1 METLCILMI
10 IACVVVSILFV
21 VDLVLCD
28 TKEVVWKRKRF
39 TADEARKISNDY
51 SEDIDFIEKKIRQA
65 AKQNKTSVELTIDSE
80 KVVKHF
86 ENAKFVVTH
95 VDKCIYNIDWSDNA
109 KRKENIQ

>member
-1 METLCILMI
+1 MDTNILTFITFVVFSI
-10 IACVVVSILFV
+10 IFV
-21 VDLVLCD
+21 VDIILCD
-28 TKEVVWKRKRF
+28 TKEVVWKRKKF
-39 TADEARKISNDY
+39 TADKAIKISNDY
-51 SEDIDFIEKKIRQA
+51 SEDIDFIEKEIRQA

>member
-1 METLCILMI
+1 METLNILTISACI
-10 IACVVVSILFV
+10 IASILFV
-21 VDLVLCD
+21 IDLVLCD

-51 SEDIDFIEKKIRQA
+51 SEDINFIEKEIRQA

-95 VDKCIYNIDWSDNA
+95 VDKRIYDIDWSNNEE
-109 KRKENIQ
+109 RKEY